1 MEKYK
6 RFCKELTNDDEI
18 QTFLDEIT
26 TKGWEIISYTEKE
39 IGGMGIIKV
48 TIISKKMANIL

>member
-6 RFCKELTNDDEI
+6 RFCKKLNGDTEI

-26 TKGWEIISYTEKE
+26 TDGWRIIYYNEQILSVQIMEIIIVGAKTQN
-39 IGGMGIIKV
+39 M
-48 TIISKKMANIL
+48 IL